1 MLKGK
6 ELGKAIDFAINAKIA
21 AGYARSKAEIAREFG
36 MKPPP
41 LVDWVKKGS
50 ISKDKLP
57 KLWKYFSDVV
67 GPDHWGLEKCE
78 WPAGLT
84 EENKNVAEPKA
95 AIYEVKAASTAP
107 DQLTDIER
115 DLIAG
120 FHAAP
125 IDTQAFWINQARYY
139 IEAKRDFSSR
149 SEKQ

>member
-6 ELGKAIDFAINAKIA
+6 ELGKAIDIAIKAKIA
-21 AGYARSKAEIAREFG
+21 AGGARSKAEIAREFD
-36 MKPPP
+36 MKPPS

-67 GPDHWGLEKCE
+67 GPEHWGLDKSE
-78 WPAGLT
+78 WPAGLADKT
-84 EENKNVAEPKA
+84 KKIAEPKT
-95 AIYEVKAASTAP
+95 AIYEVKAASTATAS
-107 DQLTDIER
+107 LTDIER

-125 IDTQAFWINQARYY
+125 IETQAFWINQARYY

>member
-6 ELGKAIDFAINAKIA
+6 ELGKAIELAIKAKLD
-21 AGYARSKAEIAREFG
+21 AGYARSKAEIAREFD
-36 MKPPP
+36 MKPPS
-41 LVDWVKKGS
+41 LTDWVKKGS

-67 GPDHWGLEKCE
+67 GPDHWGLEKSE

-84 EENKNVAEPKA
+84 NEGSGIAEKRPP
-95 AIYEVKAASTAP
+95 IYEVKTTSTAP
-107 DQLTDIER
+107 DPLTDIER

-125 IDTQAFWINQARYY
+125 LDTQAFWINQARYY
-139 IEAKRDFSSR
+139 IEAKRDFSAR

>member
-6 ELGKAIDFAINAKIA
+6 ELGKAIDIAINAKIA
-21 AGYARSKAEIAREFG
+21 GGHARSKAEIAREFG
-36 MKPPP
+36 VKPPS

-67 GPDHWGLEKCE
+67 GPDHWGLEKSE

-84 EENKNVAEPKA
+84 EETIMAAEPKA
-95 AIYEVKAASTAP
+95 AIYEVKTASTATAS
-107 DQLTDIER
+107 LTNIER

-125 IDTQAFWINQARYY
+125 LDTQAFWINQARYY
-139 IEAKRDFSSR
+139 LEAKRGFSSR